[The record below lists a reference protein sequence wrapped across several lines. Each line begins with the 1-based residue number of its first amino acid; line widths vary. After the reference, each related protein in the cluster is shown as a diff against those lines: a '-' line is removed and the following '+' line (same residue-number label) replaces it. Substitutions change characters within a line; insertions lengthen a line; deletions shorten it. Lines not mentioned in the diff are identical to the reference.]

1 MSLTCVKFT
10 FANKIEA
17 MFERSHVNVKF
28 EPRSTLK
35 KKKKAQHF
43 ISCLYFIYEIKICV
57 LVHARKDYA
66 TVEIYPKRHQNQNV
80 IPNQNVLNKNVSKTR
95 RVRYSEFISLCIVCF

>member
-1 MSLTCVKFT
+1 MKGRT
-10 FANKIEA
+10 I
-17 MFERSHVNVKF
+17 KF

-35 KKKKAQHF
+35 KKAQQF

-66 TVEIYPKRHQNQNV
+66 TVEIYLKRHQNQ
-80 IPNQNVLNKNVSKTR
+80 SK
-95 RVRYSEFISLCIVCF
+95 VQSVHQFFIVCFEMTCIERLFWPLGRTLEVFVERLNTNQGFQ